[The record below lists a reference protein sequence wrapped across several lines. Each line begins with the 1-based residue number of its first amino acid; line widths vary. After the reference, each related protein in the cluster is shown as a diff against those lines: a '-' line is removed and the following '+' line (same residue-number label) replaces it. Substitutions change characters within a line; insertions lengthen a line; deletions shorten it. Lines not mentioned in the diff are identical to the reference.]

1 MRARDAEGRSCL
13 LVLPSDAPSTRQ
25 EAAAAAAALH
35 RLLRDPGSAAAWAA
49 AWRQQLLM
57 GSSSSALLG
66 LTAGC
71 SAPQQYQQQLR
82 RQQAGTACGAA
93 MASGGTVLAG
103 PAWLASAAAAGGAA
117 AGAPSGSAEGLVHAV
132 RSTSGF
138 LNAEGHSSAGSLP
151 LGQLGNPAGGSVFA
165 HASPAMHMSLQVPA
179 SGAAWQQLGTAATA
193 APAPLA
199 NRPMGAEG
207 GTTGG
212 TAGGGQDP
220 AWDTFCS
227 SSLAGGLAVCMAEA
241 VRQVEVGCA
250 ERGRLLAQI
259 WNCYSGEW
267 AAGTADKFQATHTV
281 AARSP
286 AGWDL

>member
-1 MRARDAEGRSCL
+1 VRARDAEGRSCL

-93 MASGGTVLAG
+93 MASGGTVAG

-227 SSLAGGLAVCMAEA
+227 SSLAAGLAVCMAEA